1 MDWNTY
7 QCSVWWQC
15 HTYDDLFSDT
25 AVFLD
30 VEDVAQSAGAECQ
43 VQSCDH
49 IFGFNNANNFADLAA
64 HIDNVKLNSVLDHY
78 GVLIACDKLVGN
90 LVKGNGLCALMDSH
104 VHPPMNAGTVNLT
117 SNSSQHLIQE
127 YASMLLAEGHTLNIV
142 TLNWVEHMPSRN

>member
-1 MDWNTY
+1 M
-7 QCSVWWQC
+7 
-15 HTYDDLFSDT
+15 
-25 AVFLD
+25 
-30 VEDVAQSAGAECQ
+30 EDVAQSVGTECQ

-49 IFGFNNANNFADLAA
+49 IFGFNNANNFPDLAA
-64 HIDNVKLNSVLDHY
+64 QIDNVKLNSVLDHY

-90 LVKGNGLCALMDSH
+90 LVKGNGLCALVDSH
-104 VHPPMNAGTVNLT
+104 VHPPINAGAVNLT